1 MRAGPAHPVGGCPC
15 PMRAM
20 ASEPLAGAGIGLR
33 SPHLAEIHDTRPAIE
48 WLEIHAENYMG
59 GGPALRALEGLRRD
73 YPLSV
78 HGVGLSLGTA
88 EDLDSAHL
96 ERLARLV
103 ERLEPALVS
112 EHLSWSARGGAYL
125 NHLLPL
131 PYTDET
137 LAVVSEHVAR
147 VQERL
152 GRTILVENPSGYLR
166 FREGTRS
173 EAEFLAA
180 LARRTGC
187 GLLCDVNNIHV
198 TCANLGGEPDDYLAA
213 LPIDAVHEIHLAG
226 HAVNDADGRPI
237 LIDDHG
243 SPVAPPVWRL
253 YERALARFGPRPTLI
268 EWDTD
273 VPPLPV
279 LLGEAAEAARRLASL
294 EERDA
299 VVA

>member
-1 MRAGPAHPVGGCPC
+1 
-15 PMRAM
+15 M
-20 ASEPLAGAGIGLR
+20 AFRPLSGAGIGLR
-33 SPHLAEIHDTRPAIE
+33 SPHVDEILATRPAAG

-59 GGPALRALEGLRRD
+59 GGPAVRALETLRCD
-73 YPLSV
+73 HPLSI

-88 EDLDSAHL
+88 GGLDTRHL

-112 EHLSWSARGGAYL
+112 EHLSWSVTGGAYL

-131 PYTDET
+131 PYTQES
-137 LAVVSEHVAR
+137 LAVVSEHVER
-147 VQERL
+147 VQARL
-152 GRTILVENPSGYLR
+152 DRALLVENPSGYLR
-166 FREGTRS
+166 FHGAEMA

-180 LARRTGC
+180 LVRRTGC

-198 TCANLGGEPDDYLAA
+198 TCANLGGDPDDYLAA
-213 LPIDAVHEIHLAG
+213 LPAEAIGEIHLAG
-226 HAVNDADGRPI
+226 HAVNDADGHPM

-243 SPVAPPVWRL
+243 SPVAPPVWAL
-253 YERALARFGPRPTLI
+253 YERALARFGARPTLI

-273 VPPLPV
+273 VPPLAV
-279 LLGEAAEAARRLASL
+279 LLREAGEAARRLTAIT
-294 EERDA
+294 EGERDRDA